1 MALMMV
7 LAISGTLSVLAGNRL
22 VLNDGGPIAI
32 KPGETKEITVN
43 LVNDE
48 VIYAM
53 QFDMDFTSPQ
63 VEIVPGSFKIN
74 EERIDRECF
83 IATMIQQPDA
93 KWRVALLTKDFTPIA
108 GTEGALGTFK
118 IRATPNFSDDKAR
131 IGFSTCSG
139 SDRQGKKVLIDCPF
153 EQAITPMVG
162 SLSTGEQAFSIKPG
176 GTHKVDVVLKND
188 IYFCGLQADITLPE
202 GLHVEKKSNGKMI
215 FQYSERLSSNF
226 AIFSSEKNGIVRVAL
241 SSLPIDKIQPYKDGN
256 GVIFSFNVVAD
267 PDFATDETSAI
278 VFSNVL
284 ASQDLPGT
292 EYALDITDAHI
303 AVTSLKPI
311 NEAAY
316 ARLTEEVAAL
326 QKALDDAKAKVAE
339 ECPDVAGNY
348 AETVETIQ
356 SLINA
361 IQSDLD
367 AKNADCA
374 LTEASTLD
382 AEAVKGVNDA
392 IAKYINEAAAAQ
404 AEHLKK
410 LANEAAYVRL
420 TEAVATLQARFDEV
434 KATIEKDYANVSAQF
449 VDTEA
454 AIQGDIDQKKAELQA
469 QYEAV
474 KLDENSTIDLEAI
487 KAAVEKLLAD
497 AKAANAKLVANE
509 AAYVRLSDDIAAV
522 QARFDEVKAT
532 IEKDYANV
540 SAQFVDTEAAIQGDI
555 DQKKAELQAQYEA
568 VKLDEN
574 STIDLEAIK
583 AAVEKLLADAKA
595 ANAKLVA
602 NEAAYVRLSDDI
614 AAVQARFDEVK
625 ATIEKDY
632 ANVSAQFV
640 DTEAAIQG
648 DIDQKKAEL
657 QAQYEAVKLDENST
671 IDLEAIKAAVEKLLA
686 DAKAANA
693 KLVANEAA
701 YVRLSDDIAAVQAR
715 FDEVKATIEKDYAN
729 VSAQFVDTEAA
740 IQGDIDQKKAELQAQ
755 YEAVK
760 LDENSTIDLEAIKA
774 AVEKLLAD
782 AKAANAKL
790 VANEAAYVRL
800 SDDIAAVQARF
811 DEVKATIEKD
821 YANVAAQ
828 FADAEAAIQAD
839 IDQKKAELQ
848 AQYEAVELDE
858 NSTIGLEAIKAAVE
872 QLLEDAKA
880 ADAKLVANEA
890 AYVRLSDEIAA
901 VQTRLDEVKAT
912 IEKDY
917 AIVAAQFVGVE
928 SSIQY
933 DINKKKDELKAQY
946 EAVELD
952 ENSTIDLETIKT
964 AIEQLLADAK
974 AAAEANS
981 IGSIQRLMS
990 EGATFYTLGGQKVE
1004 APCKGNIYMIRHAD
1018 GSVKKVYIK

>member
-53 QFDMDFTSPQ
+53 QFDMDFTSPN

-83 IATMIQQPDA
+83 IATMIQQPDM
-93 KWRVALLTKDFTPIA
+93 KWRIALLTKDFTPIA

-118 IRATPNFSDDKAR
+118 IRATSNFSSADDAQ
-131 IGFSTCSG
+131 ILFSTCSG
-139 SDRQGKKVLIDCPF
+139 GDRQGKKVLIACPNY
-153 EQAITPMVG
+153 QAITPMVG
-162 SLSTGEQAFSIKPG
+162 SLCTGEQAFSIKPG

-202 GLHVEKKSNGKMI
+202 GLHIEKKSNGKMN

-226 AIFSSEKNGIVRVAL
+226 AISSIEKNGIVRVVL
-241 SSLPIDKIQPYKDGN
+241 SSLPIDKIQPYKDGD

-267 PDFATDETSAI
+267 PDFATDENSAI

-284 ASQDLPGT
+284 AANETT
-292 EYALDITDAHI
+292 EYSLDITDAHVS
-303 AVTSLKPI
+303 VTSLKPI
-311 NEAAY
+311 NDAAY
-316 ARLTEEVAAL
+316 ARLAEEVAAL

-339 ECPDVAGNY
+339 ECPDVAENY

-374 LTEASTLD
+374 LTETSTLD

-420 TEAVATLQARFDEV
+420 TEAVAAVQARFDEVKATIEKDYANVAAQFADAEAAIQGDIDQKKAELQAQYKAVKLSENSTIDLEAIKAAVEQLLADAKAANAKLVANEAAYVRLTEEIAAVQARFDEV

-449 VDTEA
+449 ADAEA
-454 AIQGDIDQKKAELQA
+454 AIQADIDQKKAELQA

-487 KAAVEKLLAD
+487 KAAVEQLLAN
-497 AKAANAKLVANE
+497 AKLGNAKLVANE
-509 AAYVRLSDDIAAV
+509 LAYVRLSDEIAAV
-522 QARFDEVKAT
+522 QARLDEVKAT

-540 SAQFVDTEAAIQGDI
+540 SAQFADAEAAIQADI

-583 AAVEKLLADAKA
+583 AAVEQLLADAK
-595 ANAKLVA
+595 V
-602 NEAAYVRLSDDI
+602 
-614 AAVQARFDEVK
+614 
-625 ATIEKDY
+625 
-632 ANVSAQFV
+632 
-640 DTEAAIQG
+640 
-648 DIDQKKAEL
+648 
-657 QAQYEAVKLDENST
+657 
-671 IDLEAIKAAVEKLLA
+671 
-686 DAKAANA
+686 
-693 KLVANEAA
+693 
-701 YVRLSDDIAAVQAR
+701 
-715 FDEVKATIEKDYAN
+715 
-729 VSAQFVDTEAA
+729 
-740 IQGDIDQKKAELQAQ
+740 
-755 YEAVK
+755 
-760 LDENSTIDLEAIKA
+760 
-774 AVEKLLAD
+774 
-782 AKAANAKL
+782 
-790 VANEAAYVRL
+790 
-800 SDDIAAVQARF
+800 
-811 DEVKATIEKD
+811 
-821 YANVAAQ
+821 
-828 FADAEAAIQAD
+828 
-839 IDQKKAELQ
+839 
-848 AQYEAVELDE
+848 
-858 NSTIGLEAIKAAVE
+858 
-872 QLLEDAKA
+872 

>member
-1 MALMMV
+1 MVMFKITTSFKRMALMMV
-7 LAISGTLSVLAGNRL
+7 LAISGTISVLAGNRL

-93 KWRVALLTKDFTPIA
+93 KWRIALLTKDFTPIA
-108 GTEGALGTFK
+108 GTEGALGTFQ
-118 IRATPNFSDDKAR
+118 IRAKSTFSAADNAQ
-131 IGFSTCSG
+131 ILFSTCSG
-139 SDRQGKKVLIDCPF
+139 GNRQGKKVLIDSPTY
-153 EQAITPMVG
+153 QAITPMVG
-162 SLSTGEQAFSIKPG
+162 SLCTGEQAFSIKPG

-202 GLHVEKKSNGKMI
+202 GLHIEKKSNGKMN

-226 AIFSSEKNGIVRVAL
+226 AISSIEKNDIVRVVL
-241 SSLPIDKIQPYKDGN
+241 SSLPIDKIQPYKDGD

-267 PDFATDETSAI
+267 PDFATDENSAI

-284 ASQDLPGT
+284 AANETT
-292 EYALDITDAHI
+292 EYSLDITDAHVS
-303 AVTSLKPI
+303 VTSLKPI
-311 NEAAY
+311 NDAAY
-316 ARLTEEVAAL
+316 ARLAEEVAAL

-339 ECPDVAGNY
+339 ECPDVAENY

-374 LTEASTLD
+374 LTETSTLD

-420 TEAVATLQARFDEV
+420 TEEVAT
-434 KATIEKDYANVSAQF
+434 
-449 VDTEA
+449 
-454 AIQGDIDQKKAELQA
+454 
-469 QYEAV
+469 
-474 KLDENSTIDLEAI
+474 
-487 KAAVEKLLAD
+487 
-497 AKAANAKLVANE
+497 
-509 AAYVRLSDDIAAV
+509 V

-532 IEKDYANV
+532 IEKDYV
-540 SAQFVDTEAAIQGDI
+540 
-555 DQKKAELQAQYEA
+555 
-568 VKLDEN
+568 
-574 STIDLEAIK
+574 
-583 AAVEKLLADAKA
+583 
-595 ANAKLVA
+595 
-602 NEAAYVRLSDDI
+602 
-614 AAVQARFDEVK
+614 
-625 ATIEKDY
+625 
-632 ANVSAQFV
+632 
-640 DTEAAIQG
+640 
-648 DIDQKKAEL
+648 
-657 QAQYEAVKLDENST
+657 
-671 IDLEAIKAAVEKLLA
+671 
-686 DAKAANA
+686 
-693 KLVANEAA
+693 
-701 YVRLSDDIAAVQAR
+701 
-715 FDEVKATIEKDYAN
+715 
-729 VSAQFVDTEAA
+729 
-740 IQGDIDQKKAELQAQ
+740 
-755 YEAVK
+755 
-760 LDENSTIDLEAIKA
+760 
-774 AVEKLLAD
+774 
-782 AKAANAKL
+782 
-790 VANEAAYVRL
+790 
-800 SDDIAAVQARF
+800 
-811 DEVKATIEKD
+811 
-821 YANVAAQ
+821 NVAAQ
-828 FADAEAAIQAD
+828 FADAEAAIQGD

-858 NSTIGLEAIKAAVE
+858 NSTIDLEAIKAAIE
-872 QLLEDAKA
+872 QLLADAKV

-901 VQTRLDEVKAT
+901 VQARLDEVKAT

-933 DINKKKDELKAQY
+933 DINKKKDELKALY

-981 IGSIQRLMS
+981 IGSIQRMMS

>member
-1 MALMMV
+1 MVMFKITTSFKRMALMMV
-7 LAISGTLSVLAGNRL
+7 LAISGTISVLAGNRL

-53 QFDMDFTSPQ
+53 QFDMDFTSPN

-74 EERIDRECF
+74 EDRIDRECF

-93 KWRVALLTKDFTPIA
+93 KWRIALLTKDFTPIA
-108 GTEGALGTFK
+108 GTEGALGTFQ
-118 IRATPNFSDDKAR
+118 IRAKSNFSSADDAQ
-131 IGFSTCSG
+131 ILFSTCSG
-139 SDRQGKKVLIDCPF
+139 GNRQGKKVLIDCPTY
-153 EQAITPMVG
+153 QAITPMVG
-162 SLSTGEQAFSIKPG
+162 SLCTGEQAFSIKPG

-202 GLHVEKKSNGKMI
+202 GLYVEKKSNGKMN

-226 AIFSSEKNGIVRVAL
+226 AISSIEKNGIVRVVL
-241 SSLPIDKIQPYKDGN
+241 SSLPIDKIQPYKDGD

-267 PDFATDETSAI
+267 PDFATDENSAI

-284 ASQDLPGT
+284 AANETT
-292 EYALDITDAHI
+292 EYSLDITDAHVSV
-303 AVTSLKPI
+303 ASLKPI
-311 NEAAY
+311 NDAAY
-316 ARLTEEVAAL
+316 ARLAEEVAAL

-339 ECPDVAGNY
+339 ECPDVAENY

-374 LTEASTLD
+374 LTETSTLD

-420 TEAVATLQARFDEV
+420 TEEVAT
-434 KATIEKDYANVSAQF
+434 
-449 VDTEA
+449 
-454 AIQGDIDQKKAELQA
+454 
-469 QYEAV
+469 
-474 KLDENSTIDLEAI
+474 
-487 KAAVEKLLAD
+487 
-497 AKAANAKLVANE
+497 
-509 AAYVRLSDDIAAV
+509 V

-532 IEKDYANV
+532 IEKDYV
-540 SAQFVDTEAAIQGDI
+540 
-555 DQKKAELQAQYEA
+555 
-568 VKLDEN
+568 
-574 STIDLEAIK
+574 
-583 AAVEKLLADAKA
+583 
-595 ANAKLVA
+595 
-602 NEAAYVRLSDDI
+602 
-614 AAVQARFDEVK
+614 
-625 ATIEKDY
+625 
-632 ANVSAQFV
+632 
-640 DTEAAIQG
+640 
-648 DIDQKKAEL
+648 
-657 QAQYEAVKLDENST
+657 
-671 IDLEAIKAAVEKLLA
+671 
-686 DAKAANA
+686 
-693 KLVANEAA
+693 
-701 YVRLSDDIAAVQAR
+701 
-715 FDEVKATIEKDYAN
+715 
-729 VSAQFVDTEAA
+729 
-740 IQGDIDQKKAELQAQ
+740 
-755 YEAVK
+755 
-760 LDENSTIDLEAIKA
+760 
-774 AVEKLLAD
+774 
-782 AKAANAKL
+782 
-790 VANEAAYVRL
+790 
-800 SDDIAAVQARF
+800 
-811 DEVKATIEKD
+811 
-821 YANVAAQ
+821 NVAAQ
-828 FADAEAAIQAD
+828 FADAEAAIQGD

-858 NSTIGLEAIKAAVE
+858 NSTIDLEAIKAAVE
-872 QLLEDAKA
+872 QLLADAKV

-901 VQTRLDEVKAT
+901 VQARLDEVKAT

-917 AIVAAQFVGVE
+917 ANVAAQFVGVE

-933 DINKKKDELKAQY
+933 DINKKKDELKALY

-964 AIEQLLADAK
+964 AIVQLLADAK

-981 IGSIQRLMS
+981 IGSIQRMMS

>member
-1 MALMMV
+1 MVMFKITTSFKRMALMMV
-7 LAISGTLSVLAGNRL
+7 LAISGTISVLAGNRL

-93 KWRVALLTKDFTPIA
+93 KWRIALLTKDFTPIE
-108 GTEGALGTFK
+108 GSEGALGTFK
-118 IRATPNFSDDKAR
+118 IRATSNFSSADDAQIR
-131 IGFSTCSG
+131 FSTCSG
-139 SDRQGKKVLIDCPF
+139 GNRQGKKVLIDCPTY
-153 EQAITPMVG
+153 QAITPMVG

-202 GLHVEKKSNGKMI
+202 GLHIEKKSNGKMN

-226 AIFSSEKNGIVRVAL
+226 AISSGEKNGIVRVVL
-241 SSLPIDKIQPYKDGN
+241 SSLPIDKILPYKDGD
-256 GVIFSFNVVAD
+256 GVLFSFNVVAD
-267 PDFATDETSAI
+267 PDFATDENSAI
-278 VFSNVL
+278 VISNVL
-284 ASQDLPGT
+284 AANETT
-292 EYALDITDAHI
+292 EYSLDITDAHV

-339 ECPDVAGNY
+339 ECPDVAENY

-420 TEAVATLQARFDEV
+420 TEEVATVQARFDEV
-434 KATIEKDYANVSAQF
+434 KATIEKDYANVAAQF

-474 KLDENSTIDLEAI
+474 KLGENSTIDLVAI
-487 KAAVEKLLAD
+487 KAAVEQLLAN
-497 AKAANAKLVANE
+497 AKLGNAKLVANE
-509 AAYVRLSDDIAAV
+509 LAYVRLSDEIAAV

-532 IEKDYANV
+532 IEKDYV
-540 SAQFVDTEAAIQGDI
+540 
-555 DQKKAELQAQYEA
+555 
-568 VKLDEN
+568 
-574 STIDLEAIK
+574 
-583 AAVEKLLADAKA
+583 
-595 ANAKLVA
+595 
-602 NEAAYVRLSDDI
+602 
-614 AAVQARFDEVK
+614 
-625 ATIEKDY
+625 
-632 ANVSAQFV
+632 
-640 DTEAAIQG
+640 
-648 DIDQKKAEL
+648 
-657 QAQYEAVKLDENST
+657 
-671 IDLEAIKAAVEKLLA
+671 
-686 DAKAANA
+686 
-693 KLVANEAA
+693 
-701 YVRLSDDIAAVQAR
+701 
-715 FDEVKATIEKDYAN
+715 
-729 VSAQFVDTEAA
+729 
-740 IQGDIDQKKAELQAQ
+740 
-755 YEAVK
+755 
-760 LDENSTIDLEAIKA
+760 
-774 AVEKLLAD
+774 
-782 AKAANAKL
+782 
-790 VANEAAYVRL
+790 
-800 SDDIAAVQARF
+800 
-811 DEVKATIEKD
+811 
-821 YANVAAQ
+821 NVAAQ
-828 FADAEAAIQAD
+828 FADAEAAIQGD
-839 IDQKKAELQ
+839 IDQKKDELK
-848 AQYEAVELDE
+848 AQYEAVELNE
-858 NSTIGLEAIKAAVE
+858 NSTIDLEAIKAAVE
-872 QLLEDAKA
+872 QLLEDAKV

-933 DINKKKDELKAQY
+933 DINKKKDELKALY

>member
-1 MALMMV
+1 MVMFKITTSFKRMALMMV
-7 LAISGTLSVLAGNRL
+7 LAISGTISVLAGNRL

-93 KWRVALLTKDFTPIA
+93 KWRIALLTKDFTPIA
-108 GTEGALGTFK
+108 GTEGALGTFQ
-118 IRATPNFSDDKAR
+118 IRAKSTFSAADNAQ
-131 IGFSTCSG
+131 ILFSTCSG
-139 SDRQGKKVLIDCPF
+139 GNRQGKKVLIDSPTY
-153 EQAITPMVG
+153 QAITPMVG
-162 SLSTGEQAFSIKPG
+162 SLCTGEQAFSIKPG

-202 GLHVEKKSNGKMI
+202 GLHVEKKSNGKMN

-226 AIFSSEKNGIVRVAL
+226 AISSIEKNGIVRVVL
-241 SSLPIDKIQPYKDGN
+241 SSLPIDKIQPYKDGD

-267 PDFATDETSAI
+267 PDFVTDENSAI

-284 ASQDLPGT
+284 AANETT
-292 EYALDITDAHI
+292 EYSLDITDAHVS
-303 AVTSLKPI
+303 VTSLKPI
-311 NEAAY
+311 NDAAY
-316 ARLTEEVAAL
+316 ARLAEEVAAL

-339 ECPDVAGNY
+339 ECPDVAENY

-374 LTEASTLD
+374 LTETSTLD

-420 TEAVATLQARFDEV
+420 IEEVAT
-434 KATIEKDYANVSAQF
+434 
-449 VDTEA
+449 
-454 AIQGDIDQKKAELQA
+454 
-469 QYEAV
+469 
-474 KLDENSTIDLEAI
+474 
-487 KAAVEKLLAD
+487 
-497 AKAANAKLVANE
+497 
-509 AAYVRLSDDIAAV
+509 V

-532 IEKDYANV
+532 IEKDYV
-540 SAQFVDTEAAIQGDI
+540 
-555 DQKKAELQAQYEA
+555 
-568 VKLDEN
+568 
-574 STIDLEAIK
+574 
-583 AAVEKLLADAKA
+583 
-595 ANAKLVA
+595 
-602 NEAAYVRLSDDI
+602 
-614 AAVQARFDEVK
+614 
-625 ATIEKDY
+625 
-632 ANVSAQFV
+632 
-640 DTEAAIQG
+640 
-648 DIDQKKAEL
+648 
-657 QAQYEAVKLDENST
+657 
-671 IDLEAIKAAVEKLLA
+671 
-686 DAKAANA
+686 
-693 KLVANEAA
+693 
-701 YVRLSDDIAAVQAR
+701 
-715 FDEVKATIEKDYAN
+715 
-729 VSAQFVDTEAA
+729 
-740 IQGDIDQKKAELQAQ
+740 
-755 YEAVK
+755 
-760 LDENSTIDLEAIKA
+760 
-774 AVEKLLAD
+774 
-782 AKAANAKL
+782 
-790 VANEAAYVRL
+790 
-800 SDDIAAVQARF
+800 
-811 DEVKATIEKD
+811 
-821 YANVAAQ
+821 NVAAQ
-828 FADAEAAIQAD
+828 FADAEAAIQGD

-858 NSTIGLEAIKAAVE
+858 NSTIDLEAIKAAIE
-872 QLLEDAKA
+872 QLLADAKV

-901 VQTRLDEVKAT
+901 VQARLDEVKAT

-933 DINKKKDELKAQY
+933 DINKKKDELKALY

-981 IGSIQRLMS
+981 IGSIQRMMS

>member
-1 MALMMV
+1 MFKITTSFKRMALMMV
-7 LAISGTLSVLAGNRL
+7 LAISGTISVLAGNRL

-93 KWRVALLTKDFTPIA
+93 KWRIALLTKDFTPIE
-108 GTEGALGTFK
+108 GSEGALGTFQ
-118 IRATPNFSDDKAR
+118 IRAKSTFSAADNAQ
-131 IGFSTCSG
+131 ILFSTCSG
-139 SDRQGKKVLIDCPF
+139 GNRQGKKVLIDSPTY
-153 EQAITPMVG
+153 QAITPMVG

-202 GLHVEKKSNGKMI
+202 GLHIEKKSNGKMN

-226 AIFSSEKNGIVRVAL
+226 AISSIEKNGIVRVVL
-241 SSLPIDKIQPYKDGN
+241 SSLPIDKIQPYKDGD

-267 PDFATDETSAI
+267 PDFVTDENSAI

-284 ASQDLPGT
+284 AANETT
-292 EYALDITDAHI
+292 EYSLDITDAHVS
-303 AVTSLKPI
+303 VTSLKPI
-311 NEAAY
+311 NDAAY
-316 ARLTEEVAAL
+316 ARLAEEVAAL
-326 QKALDDAKAKVAE
+326 QKTLDDAKAKVAE
-339 ECPDVAGNY
+339 ECPDVAENY

-410 LANEAAYVRL
+410 LANEAAYMRL
-420 TEAVATLQARFDEV
+420 TEAVATVQARFDEV
-434 KATIEKDYANVSAQF
+434 KATIEKDYANVAAQF
-449 VDTEA
+449 ADTEA

-487 KAAVEKLLAD
+487 KAAVEQLLAD
-497 AKAANAKLVANE
+497 AKV
-509 AAYVRLSDDIAAV
+509 
-522 QARFDEVKAT
+522 
-532 IEKDYANV
+532 
-540 SAQFVDTEAAIQGDI
+540 
-555 DQKKAELQAQYEA
+555 
-568 VKLDEN
+568 
-574 STIDLEAIK
+574 
-583 AAVEKLLADAKA
+583 
-595 ANAKLVA
+595 
-602 NEAAYVRLSDDI
+602 
-614 AAVQARFDEVK
+614 
-625 ATIEKDY
+625 
-632 ANVSAQFV
+632 
-640 DTEAAIQG
+640 
-648 DIDQKKAEL
+648 
-657 QAQYEAVKLDENST
+657 
-671 IDLEAIKAAVEKLLA
+671 
-686 DAKAANA
+686 
-693 KLVANEAA
+693 
-701 YVRLSDDIAAVQAR
+701 
-715 FDEVKATIEKDYAN
+715 
-729 VSAQFVDTEAA
+729 
-740 IQGDIDQKKAELQAQ
+740 
-755 YEAVK
+755 
-760 LDENSTIDLEAIKA
+760 
-774 AVEKLLAD
+774 
-782 AKAANAKL
+782 
-790 VANEAAYVRL
+790 
-800 SDDIAAVQARF
+800 
-811 DEVKATIEKD
+811 
-821 YANVAAQ
+821 
-828 FADAEAAIQAD
+828 
-839 IDQKKAELQ
+839 
-848 AQYEAVELDE
+848 
-858 NSTIGLEAIKAAVE
+858 
-872 QLLEDAKA
+872 

-933 DINKKKDELKAQY
+933 DINKKKDELKALY

>member
-1 MALMMV
+1 MVMFKITTSFKRMALMMV
-7 LAISGTLSVLAGNRL
+7 LAISGTISVLAGNRL

-53 QFDMDFTSPQ
+53 QFDMDFTSPN

-74 EERIDRECF
+74 EDRIDRECF
-83 IATMIQQPDA
+83 IATMIQQPDM
-93 KWRVALLTKDFTPIA
+93 KWRIALLTKDFTPIA
-108 GTEGALGTFK
+108 GTEGALGTFQ
-118 IRATPNFSDDKAR
+118 IRAKSTFSAADDAQ

-139 SDRQGKKVLIDCPF
+139 GNRQGKKVLIDCPTY
-153 EQAITPMVG
+153 QAITPMVG
-162 SLSTGEQAFSIKPG
+162 SLCTGEQAFSIKPG

-202 GLHVEKKSNGKMI
+202 GLHIEKKSNGKMN

-226 AIFSSEKNGIVRVAL
+226 AISSGEKNGIVRVVL
-241 SSLPIDKIQPYKDGN
+241 SSLPIDKIQPYKDGD

-267 PDFATDETSAI
+267 PDFATDENSAI

-284 ASQDLPGT
+284 AANETT
-292 EYALDITDAHI
+292 EYSLDITDAHVS
-303 AVTSLKPI
+303 VTSLKPI
-311 NEAAY
+311 NDAAY
-316 ARLTEEVAAL
+316 ARLAEEVAAL

-374 LTEASTLD
+374 LTETSTLD
-382 AEAVKGVNDA
+382 AEAVKGVNEA
-392 IAKYINEAAAAQ
+392 IAKYLEDAAAAQ

-420 TEAVATLQARFDEV
+420 TEEIAAVQARFDEVKATIEKDYANVAAQFADAEAAIQADIDQKKAELQAQYEAVKLDENSTIDLEAIKAAVEQLLADAKVANAKLVANEAAYVRLSDDIAAVQARLDEV

-487 KAAVEKLLAD
+487 KAAIEQLLAD
-497 AKAANAKLVANE
+497 AKV
-509 AAYVRLSDDIAAV
+509 
-522 QARFDEVKAT
+522 
-532 IEKDYANV
+532 
-540 SAQFVDTEAAIQGDI
+540 
-555 DQKKAELQAQYEA
+555 
-568 VKLDEN
+568 
-574 STIDLEAIK
+574 
-583 AAVEKLLADAKA
+583 
-595 ANAKLVA
+595 
-602 NEAAYVRLSDDI
+602 
-614 AAVQARFDEVK
+614 
-625 ATIEKDY
+625 
-632 ANVSAQFV
+632 
-640 DTEAAIQG
+640 
-648 DIDQKKAEL
+648 
-657 QAQYEAVKLDENST
+657 
-671 IDLEAIKAAVEKLLA
+671 
-686 DAKAANA
+686 
-693 KLVANEAA
+693 
-701 YVRLSDDIAAVQAR
+701 
-715 FDEVKATIEKDYAN
+715 
-729 VSAQFVDTEAA
+729 
-740 IQGDIDQKKAELQAQ
+740 
-755 YEAVK
+755 
-760 LDENSTIDLEAIKA
+760 
-774 AVEKLLAD
+774 
-782 AKAANAKL
+782 
-790 VANEAAYVRL
+790 
-800 SDDIAAVQARF
+800 
-811 DEVKATIEKD
+811 
-821 YANVAAQ
+821 
-828 FADAEAAIQAD
+828 
-839 IDQKKAELQ
+839 
-848 AQYEAVELDE
+848 
-858 NSTIGLEAIKAAVE
+858 
-872 QLLEDAKA
+872 

>member
-53 QFDMDFTSPQ
+53 QFDMDFTSSQ
-63 VEIVPGSFKIN
+63 IEIVPGSFKIN
-74 EERIDRECF
+74 EDRIDRECF
-83 IATMIQQPDA
+83 IATMIQQPDM
-93 KWRVALLTKDFTPIA
+93 KWRIALLTKDFTPIA

-131 IGFSTCSG
+131 IEFSTCSG
-139 SDRQGKKVLIDCPF
+139 GDRQGKKVLIDCPTY
-153 EQAITPMVG
+153 QAITPMVG
-162 SLSTGEQAFSIKPG
+162 SLCTGEQAFSIKPG

-202 GLHVEKKSNGKMI
+202 GLHIEKKSNGKMN

-226 AIFSSEKNGIVRVAL
+226 AISSGEKNGFVRVVL
-241 SSLPIDKIQPYKDGN
+241 SSLPIDKIQPYKDGD

-267 PDFATDETSAI
+267 PDFVTDETSAI

-284 ASQDLPGT
+284 AANETT
-292 EYALDITDAHI
+292 EYSLDITDAHV
-303 AVTSLKPI
+303 AVTSLKAI

-339 ECPDVAGNY
+339 DCPDVAENF
-348 AETVETIQ
+348 AETVKTIQ
-356 SLINA
+356 AQINA

-374 LTEASTLD
+374 LTETSTLD
-382 AEAVKGVNDA
+382 AEAVKGVNEA
-392 IAKYINEAAAAQ
+392 IAKYLEDAAAAQ

-420 TEAVATLQARFDEV
+420 TEE
-434 KATIEKDYANVSAQF
+434 
-449 VDTEA
+449 
-454 AIQGDIDQKKAELQA
+454 
-469 QYEAV
+469 
-474 KLDENSTIDLEAI
+474 
-487 KAAVEKLLAD
+487 
-497 AKAANAKLVANE
+497 
-509 AAYVRLSDDIAAV
+509 
-522 QARFDEVKAT
+522 
-532 IEKDYANV
+532 
-540 SAQFVDTEAAIQGDI
+540 
-555 DQKKAELQAQYEA
+555 
-568 VKLDEN
+568 
-574 STIDLEAIK
+574 
-583 AAVEKLLADAKA
+583 
-595 ANAKLVA
+595 
-602 NEAAYVRLSDDI
+602 
-614 AAVQARFDEVK
+614 
-625 ATIEKDY
+625 
-632 ANVSAQFV
+632 
-640 DTEAAIQG
+640 
-648 DIDQKKAEL
+648 
-657 QAQYEAVKLDENST
+657 
-671 IDLEAIKAAVEKLLA
+671 
-686 DAKAANA
+686 
-693 KLVANEAA
+693 
-701 YVRLSDDIAAVQAR
+701 
-715 FDEVKATIEKDYAN
+715 
-729 VSAQFVDTEAA
+729 
-740 IQGDIDQKKAELQAQ
+740 
-755 YEAVK
+755 
-760 LDENSTIDLEAIKA
+760 
-774 AVEKLLAD
+774 
-782 AKAANAKL
+782 
-790 VANEAAYVRL
+790 
-800 SDDIAAVQARF
+800 IAAVQARF

-828 FADAEAAIQAD
+828 FADAEAAIQAA

-858 NSTIGLEAIKAAVE
+858 NSTIDLEAIKAAVE
-872 QLLEDAKA
+872 QLLADAKV

-901 VQTRLDEVKAT
+901 VQARLDEVKAT

-917 AIVAAQFVGVE
+917 ANVAAQFVGVE

-933 DINKKKDELKAQY
+933 DINKKKDELKALY

>member
-1 MALMMV
+1 
-7 LAISGTLSVLAGNRL
+7 
-22 VLNDGGPIAI
+22 
-32 KPGETKEITVN
+32 
-43 LVNDE
+43 
-48 VIYAM
+48 M
-53 QFDMDFTSPQ
+53 QFDMDFTSSQ

-93 KWRVALLTKDFTPIA
+93 KWRIALLTKDFTPIE
-108 GTEGALGTFK
+108 GSEGALGAFQ
-118 IRATPNFSDDKAR
+118 IRAKSTFSAADNAQ
-131 IGFSTCSG
+131 IWFSTCSG
-139 SDRQGKKVLIDCPF
+139 GNRQGKKVLIDCPTY
-153 EQAITPMVG
+153 QAITPMAG

-202 GLHVEKKSNGKMI
+202 GLHIEKKSNGKMN

-226 AIFSSEKNGIVRVAL
+226 AISSIEKNGIVRVAL
-241 SSLPIDKIQPYKDGN
+241 SSLPIDKIQPYKDGD

-267 PDFATDETSAI
+267 PDFATDENSAI

-284 ASQDLPGT
+284 AANETT
-292 EYALDITDAHI
+292 EYSLDITDAHI

-374 LTEASTLD
+374 LTETSTLD
-382 AEAVKGVNDA
+382 AEAVKGVNEA
-392 IAKYINEAAAAQ
+392 IAKYLEDAAAAQ

-410 LANEAAYVRL
+410 L
-420 TEAVATLQARFDEV
+420 
-434 KATIEKDYANVSAQF
+434 
-449 VDTEA
+449 
-454 AIQGDIDQKKAELQA
+454 
-469 QYEAV
+469 
-474 KLDENSTIDLEAI
+474 
-487 KAAVEKLLAD
+487 
-497 AKAANAKLVANE
+497 
-509 AAYVRLSDDIAAV
+509 
-522 QARFDEVKAT
+522 
-532 IEKDYANV
+532 
-540 SAQFVDTEAAIQGDI
+540 
-555 DQKKAELQAQYEA
+555 
-568 VKLDEN
+568 
-574 STIDLEAIK
+574 
-583 AAVEKLLADAKA
+583 
-595 ANAKLVA
+595 
-602 NEAAYVRLSDDI
+602 
-614 AAVQARFDEVK
+614 
-625 ATIEKDY
+625 
-632 ANVSAQFV
+632 
-640 DTEAAIQG
+640 
-648 DIDQKKAEL
+648 
-657 QAQYEAVKLDENST
+657 
-671 IDLEAIKAAVEKLLA
+671 
-686 DAKAANA
+686 
-693 KLVANEAA
+693 
-701 YVRLSDDIAAVQAR
+701 
-715 FDEVKATIEKDYAN
+715 
-729 VSAQFVDTEAA
+729 
-740 IQGDIDQKKAELQAQ
+740 
-755 YEAVK
+755 
-760 LDENSTIDLEAIKA
+760 
-774 AVEKLLAD
+774 
-782 AKAANAKL
+782 
-790 VANEAAYVRL
+790 
-800 SDDIAAVQARF
+800 
-811 DEVKATIEKD
+811 
-821 YANVAAQ
+821 
-828 FADAEAAIQAD
+828 
-839 IDQKKAELQ
+839 
-848 AQYEAVELDE
+848 
-858 NSTIGLEAIKAAVE
+858 
-872 QLLEDAKA
+872 
-880 ADAKLVANEA
+880 ANEA

-917 AIVAAQFVGVE
+917 VNVAAQFADAEAAIQGDIDQKKAELQAQYEAVELDENSTIDLEAIKAAIEQLLADAKVADAKLVANEAAYVRLSDEIAAVQARLDEVKATIEKDYANVAAQFVGVE

-933 DINKKKDELKAQY
+933 DINKKKDELQALY

>member
-1 MALMMV
+1 MVMFKITTSFKRMALMMV
-7 LAISGTLSVLAGNRL
+7 LAISGTISVLAGNRL

-53 QFDMDFTSPQ
+53 QFDMDFTSPN

-93 KWRVALLTKDFTPIA
+93 KWRIALLTKDFTPIA
-108 GTEGALGTFK
+108 GTEGALGTFQ
-118 IRATPNFSDDKAR
+118 IRAKSTFSAADDAQ

-139 SDRQGKKVLIDCPF
+139 GNRQGKKVLIDCPTY
-153 EQAITPMVG
+153 QAITPMVG
-162 SLSTGEQAFSIKPG
+162 SLCTGEQAFSIKPG

-202 GLHVEKKSNGKMI
+202 GLHVEKKSNGKMN

-226 AIFSSEKNGIVRVAL
+226 AISSIEKNGIVRVVL
-241 SSLPIDKIQPYKDGN
+241 SSLPIDKIQPYKDGD

-267 PDFATDETSAI
+267 PDFVTDENSAI

-284 ASQDLPGT
+284 AANETT
-292 EYALDITDAHI
+292 EYSLDITDAHVS
-303 AVTSLKPI
+303 VTSLKPI
-311 NEAAY
+311 NDAAY
-316 ARLTEEVAAL
+316 ARLAEEVAAL

-339 ECPDVAGNY
+339 DCPDVAENY

-374 LTEASTLD
+374 LTETSTLD
-382 AEAVKGVNDA
+382 AEAVKGVNEA
-392 IAKYINEAAAAQ
+392 IAKYLEDAAAAQ

-420 TEAVATLQARFDEV
+420 TEEV
-434 KATIEKDYANVSAQF
+434 
-449 VDTEA
+449 
-454 AIQGDIDQKKAELQA
+454 
-469 QYEAV
+469 
-474 KLDENSTIDLEAI
+474 
-487 KAAVEKLLAD
+487 
-497 AKAANAKLVANE
+497 
-509 AAYVRLSDDIAAV
+509 AAV

-532 IEKDYANV
+532 IEKDYV
-540 SAQFVDTEAAIQGDI
+540 
-555 DQKKAELQAQYEA
+555 
-568 VKLDEN
+568 
-574 STIDLEAIK
+574 
-583 AAVEKLLADAKA
+583 
-595 ANAKLVA
+595 
-602 NEAAYVRLSDDI
+602 
-614 AAVQARFDEVK
+614 
-625 ATIEKDY
+625 
-632 ANVSAQFV
+632 
-640 DTEAAIQG
+640 
-648 DIDQKKAEL
+648 
-657 QAQYEAVKLDENST
+657 
-671 IDLEAIKAAVEKLLA
+671 
-686 DAKAANA
+686 
-693 KLVANEAA
+693 
-701 YVRLSDDIAAVQAR
+701 
-715 FDEVKATIEKDYAN
+715 
-729 VSAQFVDTEAA
+729 
-740 IQGDIDQKKAELQAQ
+740 
-755 YEAVK
+755 
-760 LDENSTIDLEAIKA
+760 
-774 AVEKLLAD
+774 
-782 AKAANAKL
+782 
-790 VANEAAYVRL
+790 
-800 SDDIAAVQARF
+800 
-811 DEVKATIEKD
+811 
-821 YANVAAQ
+821 NVAAQ
-828 FADAEAAIQAD
+828 FADAEAAIQGD

-858 NSTIGLEAIKAAVE
+858 NSTIDLEAIKAAIE
-872 QLLEDAKA
+872 QLLADAKV

-901 VQTRLDEVKAT
+901 VQARLDEVKAT

-933 DINKKKDELKAQY
+933 DINKKKDELKALY

-981 IGSIQRLMS
+981 IGSIQRMMS

>member
-53 QFDMDFTSPQ
+53 QFDMDFTSPN

-93 KWRVALLTKDFTPIA
+93 KWRIALLTKDFTPIEGA
-108 GTEGALGTFK
+108 EGALGTFQ
-118 IRATPNFSDDKAR
+118 IRAKSTFSAADNAQ
-131 IGFSTCSG
+131 ILFSTCSG
-139 SDRQGKKVLIDCPF
+139 GNRQGKKVLIDSPTY
-153 EQAITPMVG
+153 QAITPMVG
-162 SLSTGEQAFSIKPG
+162 SLSMGEQAFSIKPG

-202 GLHVEKKSNGKMI
+202 GLHIEKKSNGKMN

-226 AIFSSEKNGIVRVAL
+226 AISSIEKNGIVRVVL
-241 SSLPIDKIQPYKDGN
+241 SSLPIDKIQPYKDGD

-267 PDFATDETSAI
+267 PDFVTDENSAI

-284 ASQDLPGT
+284 AANETT
-292 EYALDITDAHI
+292 EYSLDITDAHVS
-303 AVTSLKPI
+303 VTSLKPI
-311 NEAAY
+311 NDAAY
-316 ARLTEEVAAL
+316 ARLAEEVAAL

-339 ECPDVAGNY
+339 ECPDVAENY
-348 AETVETIQ
+348 AETVEIIQ

-410 LANEAAYVRL
+410 LANEAAYMRL
-420 TEAVATLQARFDEV
+420 TEAVAT
-434 KATIEKDYANVSAQF
+434 
-449 VDTEA
+449 
-454 AIQGDIDQKKAELQA
+454 
-469 QYEAV
+469 
-474 KLDENSTIDLEAI
+474 
-487 KAAVEKLLAD
+487 
-497 AKAANAKLVANE
+497 
-509 AAYVRLSDDIAAV
+509 
-522 QARFDEVKAT
+522 
-532 IEKDYANV
+532 
-540 SAQFVDTEAAIQGDI
+540 
-555 DQKKAELQAQYEA
+555 
-568 VKLDEN
+568 
-574 STIDLEAIK
+574 
-583 AAVEKLLADAKA
+583 
-595 ANAKLVA
+595 
-602 NEAAYVRLSDDI
+602 
-614 AAVQARFDEVK
+614 
-625 ATIEKDY
+625 
-632 ANVSAQFV
+632 
-640 DTEAAIQG
+640 
-648 DIDQKKAEL
+648 
-657 QAQYEAVKLDENST
+657 
-671 IDLEAIKAAVEKLLA
+671 
-686 DAKAANA
+686 
-693 KLVANEAA
+693 
-701 YVRLSDDIAAVQAR
+701 
-715 FDEVKATIEKDYAN
+715 
-729 VSAQFVDTEAA
+729 
-740 IQGDIDQKKAELQAQ
+740 
-755 YEAVK
+755 
-760 LDENSTIDLEAIKA
+760 
-774 AVEKLLAD
+774 
-782 AKAANAKL
+782 
-790 VANEAAYVRL
+790 
-800 SDDIAAVQARF
+800 VQARF

-828 FADAEAAIQAD
+828 FADAEAAIQGDIDQKKAELQAQYKAVKLSENSTIDLEAIKAAVDQLLADAKAANAKLVANEVAYVRLSDEIAAVQTRLDEVKATIEKDYAIVAAQFVDTEAAIQGD

-858 NSTIGLEAIKAAVE
+858 NSTIDLEAIKAAVE
-872 QLLEDAKA
+872 QLLANAKLGN
-880 ADAKLVANEA
+880 AKLVANEA

-933 DINKKKDELKAQY
+933 DINKKKDELQALY

>member
-7 LAISGTLSVLAGNRL
+7 LAISGTISVLAGNRL

-93 KWRVALLTKDFTPIA
+93 KWRIALLTKDFTPIA
-108 GTEGALGTFK
+108 GTEGALGTFQ
-118 IRATPNFSDDKAR
+118 IRAKSTFSAADDAQ

-139 SDRQGKKVLIDCPF
+139 GNRQGKKVLIDCPTY
-153 EQAITPMVG
+153 QAITPMVG
-162 SLSTGEQAFSIKPG
+162 SLCTGEQAFSIKPG

-202 GLHVEKKSNGKMI
+202 GLHIEKKSNGKMN

-226 AIFSSEKNGIVRVAL
+226 AISSIEKNGIVRVVL
-241 SSLPIDKIQPYKDGN
+241 SSLPIDKIQPYKDGD

-267 PDFATDETSAI
+267 PDFVTDENSAI

-284 ASQDLPGT
+284 AANETT
-292 EYALDITDAHI
+292 EYSLDITDAHVS
-303 AVTSLKPI
+303 VTSLKPI
-311 NEAAY
+311 NDAAY
-316 ARLTEEVAAL
+316 ARLAEEVAAL

-339 ECPDVAGNY
+339 ECPDVAENY

-361 IQSDLD
+361 IQSALD

-420 TEAVATLQARFDEV
+420 TEEVAT
-434 KATIEKDYANVSAQF
+434 
-449 VDTEA
+449 
-454 AIQGDIDQKKAELQA
+454 
-469 QYEAV
+469 
-474 KLDENSTIDLEAI
+474 
-487 KAAVEKLLAD
+487 
-497 AKAANAKLVANE
+497 
-509 AAYVRLSDDIAAV
+509 V

-568 VKLDEN
+568 VELDEN

-583 AAVEKLLADAKA
+583 AAIEQLLADAK
-595 ANAKLVA
+595 V
-602 NEAAYVRLSDDI
+602 
-614 AAVQARFDEVK
+614 
-625 ATIEKDY
+625 
-632 ANVSAQFV
+632 
-640 DTEAAIQG
+640 
-648 DIDQKKAEL
+648 
-657 QAQYEAVKLDENST
+657 
-671 IDLEAIKAAVEKLLA
+671 
-686 DAKAANA
+686 
-693 KLVANEAA
+693 
-701 YVRLSDDIAAVQAR
+701 
-715 FDEVKATIEKDYAN
+715 
-729 VSAQFVDTEAA
+729 
-740 IQGDIDQKKAELQAQ
+740 
-755 YEAVK
+755 
-760 LDENSTIDLEAIKA
+760 
-774 AVEKLLAD
+774 
-782 AKAANAKL
+782 
-790 VANEAAYVRL
+790 
-800 SDDIAAVQARF
+800 
-811 DEVKATIEKD
+811 
-821 YANVAAQ
+821 
-828 FADAEAAIQAD
+828 
-839 IDQKKAELQ
+839 
-848 AQYEAVELDE
+848 
-858 NSTIGLEAIKAAVE
+858 
-872 QLLEDAKA
+872 

-901 VQTRLDEVKAT
+901 VQARLDEVKAT

-933 DINKKKDELKAQY
+933 DINKKKDELKALY

-981 IGSIQRLMS
+981 IGSIQRMMS

>member
-1 MALMMV
+1 MVMFKITTSFKRMALMMV
-7 LAISGTLSVLAGNRL
+7 LAISGTISVLAGNRL

-53 QFDMDFTSPQ
+53 QFDMDFTSPN

-74 EERIDRECF
+74 EDRIDRECF

-93 KWRVALLTKDFTPIA
+93 KWRIALLTKDFTPIA
-108 GTEGALGTFK
+108 GTEGALGTFQ
-118 IRATPNFSDDKAR
+118 IRAKSNFSSADDAQ
-131 IGFSTCSG
+131 ILFSTCSG
-139 SDRQGKKVLIDCPF
+139 GNRQGKKVLIDCPTY
-153 EQAITPMVG
+153 QAITPMVG
-162 SLSTGEQAFSIKPG
+162 SLCTGEQAFSIKPG

-202 GLHVEKKSNGKMI
+202 GLHIEKKSNGKMN

-226 AIFSSEKNGIVRVAL
+226 AISSIEKNGIVRVVL
-241 SSLPIDKIQPYKDGN
+241 SSLPIDKIQPYKDGD

-267 PDFATDETSAI
+267 PDFAMDENSAI

-284 ASQDLPGT
+284 AANETT
-292 EYALDITDAHI
+292 EYSLDITDAHVS
-303 AVTSLKPI
+303 VTSLKPI
-311 NEAAY
+311 NDAAY
-316 ARLTEEVAAL
+316 ARLAEEVAAL

-339 ECPDVAGNY
+339 ECPDVAENY

-374 LTEASTLD
+374 LTETSTLD

-420 TEAVATLQARFDEV
+420 TEEVAT
-434 KATIEKDYANVSAQF
+434 
-449 VDTEA
+449 
-454 AIQGDIDQKKAELQA
+454 
-469 QYEAV
+469 
-474 KLDENSTIDLEAI
+474 
-487 KAAVEKLLAD
+487 
-497 AKAANAKLVANE
+497 
-509 AAYVRLSDDIAAV
+509 V

-532 IEKDYANV
+532 IEKDYV
-540 SAQFVDTEAAIQGDI
+540 
-555 DQKKAELQAQYEA
+555 
-568 VKLDEN
+568 
-574 STIDLEAIK
+574 
-583 AAVEKLLADAKA
+583 
-595 ANAKLVA
+595 
-602 NEAAYVRLSDDI
+602 
-614 AAVQARFDEVK
+614 
-625 ATIEKDY
+625 
-632 ANVSAQFV
+632 
-640 DTEAAIQG
+640 
-648 DIDQKKAEL
+648 
-657 QAQYEAVKLDENST
+657 
-671 IDLEAIKAAVEKLLA
+671 
-686 DAKAANA
+686 
-693 KLVANEAA
+693 
-701 YVRLSDDIAAVQAR
+701 
-715 FDEVKATIEKDYAN
+715 
-729 VSAQFVDTEAA
+729 
-740 IQGDIDQKKAELQAQ
+740 
-755 YEAVK
+755 
-760 LDENSTIDLEAIKA
+760 
-774 AVEKLLAD
+774 
-782 AKAANAKL
+782 
-790 VANEAAYVRL
+790 
-800 SDDIAAVQARF
+800 
-811 DEVKATIEKD
+811 
-821 YANVAAQ
+821 NVAAQ
-828 FADAEAAIQAD
+828 FADAEAAIQGD

-858 NSTIGLEAIKAAVE
+858 NSTIDLEAIKAAIE
-872 QLLEDAKA
+872 QLLADAKV

-901 VQTRLDEVKAT
+901 VQARLDEVKAT

-933 DINKKKDELKAQY
+933 DINKKKDELKALY

-981 IGSIQRLMS
+981 IGSIQRMMS
-990 EGATFYTLGGQKVE
+990 EGATFYTLGGQKIE

>member
-7 LAISGTLSVLAGNRL
+7 LAISGTISVLAGNRL

-48 VIYAM
+48 VIYSM

-93 KWRVALLTKDFTPIA
+93 KWRIALLTKDFTPIA
-108 GTEGALGTFK
+108 GTEGALGTFQ
-118 IRATPNFSDDKAR
+118 IRAKSTFSAADNAQ
-131 IGFSTCSG
+131 ILFSTCSG
-139 SDRQGKKVLIDCPF
+139 GNRQGKKVLIDSPTY
-153 EQAITPMVG
+153 QAITPMVG
-162 SLSTGEQAFSIKPG
+162 SLCTGEQAFSIKPG

-202 GLHVEKKSNGKMI
+202 GLHIEKKSNGKMN

-226 AIFSSEKNGIVRVAL
+226 AISSIEKNGIVRVVL
-241 SSLPIDKIQPYKDGN
+241 SSLPIDKIQPYKDGD

-267 PDFATDETSAI
+267 PDFATDENSAI

-284 ASQDLPGT
+284 AANETT
-292 EYALDITDAHI
+292 EYSLDITDAHVS
-303 AVTSLKPI
+303 VTSLKPI
-311 NEAAY
+311 NDAAY
-316 ARLTEEVAAL
+316 ARLAEEVAAL

-339 ECPDVAGNY
+339 ECPDVAENY

-374 LTEASTLD
+374 LTETSTLD

-420 TEAVATLQARFDEV
+420 TEEVAT
-434 KATIEKDYANVSAQF
+434 
-449 VDTEA
+449 
-454 AIQGDIDQKKAELQA
+454 
-469 QYEAV
+469 
-474 KLDENSTIDLEAI
+474 
-487 KAAVEKLLAD
+487 
-497 AKAANAKLVANE
+497 
-509 AAYVRLSDDIAAV
+509 V

-555 DQKKAELQAQYEA
+555 DQKKDELKAQYEA
-568 VKLDEN
+568 VELDEN

-583 AAVEKLLADAKA
+583 AAIEQLLADAK
-595 ANAKLVA
+595 V
-602 NEAAYVRLSDDI
+602 
-614 AAVQARFDEVK
+614 
-625 ATIEKDY
+625 
-632 ANVSAQFV
+632 
-640 DTEAAIQG
+640 
-648 DIDQKKAEL
+648 
-657 QAQYEAVKLDENST
+657 
-671 IDLEAIKAAVEKLLA
+671 
-686 DAKAANA
+686 
-693 KLVANEAA
+693 
-701 YVRLSDDIAAVQAR
+701 
-715 FDEVKATIEKDYAN
+715 
-729 VSAQFVDTEAA
+729 
-740 IQGDIDQKKAELQAQ
+740 
-755 YEAVK
+755 
-760 LDENSTIDLEAIKA
+760 
-774 AVEKLLAD
+774 
-782 AKAANAKL
+782 
-790 VANEAAYVRL
+790 
-800 SDDIAAVQARF
+800 
-811 DEVKATIEKD
+811 
-821 YANVAAQ
+821 
-828 FADAEAAIQAD
+828 
-839 IDQKKAELQ
+839 
-848 AQYEAVELDE
+848 
-858 NSTIGLEAIKAAVE
+858 
-872 QLLEDAKA
+872 

-933 DINKKKDELKAQY
+933 DINKKKNELKALY

>member
-1 MALMMV
+1 MVMFKITTSFKRMALMMV
-7 LAISGTLSVLAGNRL
+7 LAISGTISVLAGNRL

-53 QFDMDFTSPQ
+53 QFDMDFTSPN

-74 EERIDRECF
+74 EDRIDRECF
-83 IATMIQQPDA
+83 IATMIQQPDM
-93 KWRVALLTKDFTPIA
+93 KWRIALLTKDFTPIA
-108 GTEGALGTFK
+108 GTEGALGTFQ
-118 IRATPNFSDDKAR
+118 IRAKSTFSAADDAQ

-139 SDRQGKKVLIDCPF
+139 GNRQGKKVLIDCPTY
-153 EQAITPMVG
+153 QAITPMVG
-162 SLSTGEQAFSIKPG
+162 SLCTGEQAFSIKPG

-202 GLHVEKKSNGKMI
+202 GLHIEKKSNGKMN

-226 AIFSSEKNGIVRVAL
+226 AISSGEKNGIVRVVL
-241 SSLPIDKIQPYKDGN
+241 SSLPIDKIQPYKDGD

-267 PDFATDETSAI
+267 PDFATDENSAI

-284 ASQDLPGT
+284 AANETT
-292 EYALDITDAHI
+292 EYSLDITDAHVS
-303 AVTSLKPI
+303 VTSLKPI
-311 NEAAY
+311 NDAAY
-316 ARLTEEVAAL
+316 ARLAEEVAAL

-374 LTEASTLD
+374 LTETSTLD
-382 AEAVKGVNDA
+382 AEAVKGVNEA
-392 IAKYINEAAAAQ
+392 IAKYLEDAAAAQ

-420 TEAVATLQARFDEV
+420 TEE
-434 KATIEKDYANVSAQF
+434 
-449 VDTEA
+449 
-454 AIQGDIDQKKAELQA
+454 
-469 QYEAV
+469 
-474 KLDENSTIDLEAI
+474 
-487 KAAVEKLLAD
+487 
-497 AKAANAKLVANE
+497 
-509 AAYVRLSDDIAAV
+509 
-522 QARFDEVKAT
+522 
-532 IEKDYANV
+532 
-540 SAQFVDTEAAIQGDI
+540 
-555 DQKKAELQAQYEA
+555 
-568 VKLDEN
+568 
-574 STIDLEAIK
+574 
-583 AAVEKLLADAKA
+583 
-595 ANAKLVA
+595 
-602 NEAAYVRLSDDI
+602 
-614 AAVQARFDEVK
+614 
-625 ATIEKDY
+625 
-632 ANVSAQFV
+632 
-640 DTEAAIQG
+640 
-648 DIDQKKAEL
+648 
-657 QAQYEAVKLDENST
+657 
-671 IDLEAIKAAVEKLLA
+671 
-686 DAKAANA
+686 
-693 KLVANEAA
+693 
-701 YVRLSDDIAAVQAR
+701 
-715 FDEVKATIEKDYAN
+715 
-729 VSAQFVDTEAA
+729 
-740 IQGDIDQKKAELQAQ
+740 
-755 YEAVK
+755 
-760 LDENSTIDLEAIKA
+760 
-774 AVEKLLAD
+774 
-782 AKAANAKL
+782 
-790 VANEAAYVRL
+790 
-800 SDDIAAVQARF
+800 IAAVQARF

-848 AQYEAVELDE
+848 AQYEAVKLDE
-858 NSTIGLEAIKAAVE
+858 NSTIDLEAIKAAVE
-872 QLLEDAKA
+872 QLLADAKA
-880 ADAKLVANEA
+880 ANAKLVANEAAYVRLSDDIAAVQARLDEVKATIEKDYVNVAAQFADAEAAIQGDIDQKKAELQAQYEAVELDENSTIDLEAIKAAIEQLLADAKVADAKLVANEAAYVRLSDDIAAVQARLDEVKATIEKDYVNVAAQFADAEAAIQGDIDQKKAELQAQYEAVELDENSTIDLEAIKAAIEQLLADAKVADAKLVANEA

-917 AIVAAQFVGVE
+917 ANVAAQFVGVE

-933 DINKKKDELKAQY
+933 DINKKKDELKALY